1 MAPATLRFG
10 ERPTA
15 ARVVRRRFFS
25 PFFDR
30 WPDQAI
36 AAELAARDPWN
47 LQIGRFRPVRAR

>member
-30 WPDQAI
+30 WPHGAI
-36 AAELAARDPWN
+36 AAELAARDPLT
-47 LQIGRFRPVRAR
+47 LQLGRFRPVRAR